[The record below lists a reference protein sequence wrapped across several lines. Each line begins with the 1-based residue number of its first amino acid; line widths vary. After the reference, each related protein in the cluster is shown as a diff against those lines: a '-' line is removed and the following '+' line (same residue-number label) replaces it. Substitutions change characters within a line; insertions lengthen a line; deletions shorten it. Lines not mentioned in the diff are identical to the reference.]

1 MEFEKLLKLNI
12 EQKKKILSNLIEN
25 DVSYWEKVSILMAM
39 LDEEAATDL
48 LDLIVKHKREEIN
61 LANKK
66 YNLFLN
72 SDEINDNMQSSYI
85 FTMDKILNG
94 SDDIKYSNACKE
106 VLEILNYIPVDFYN
120 RINKNFLERLEK
132 HANLNHNLLI
142 TKNEEFNN
150 LNILDETKQILL
162 LISDKFWNVN
172 GKKIK
177 IIEIFN
183 K

>member
-72 SDEINDNMQSSYI
+72 SDESI
-85 FTMDKILNG
+85 FFVQVLGG
-94 SDDIKYSNACKE
+94 SVYAAGYSEMVQCQKG
-106 VLEILNYIPVDFYN
+106 VWFYF
-120 RINKNFLERLEK
+120 RCR
-132 HANLNHNLLI
+132 
-142 TKNEEFNN
+142 
-150 LNILDETKQILL
+150 
-162 LISDKFWNVN
+162 
-172 GKKIK
+172 GK
-177 IIEIFN
+177 
-183 K
+183 